1 MENTAREKNAASD
14 AKNAKMKH
22 ANVDASAVMI
32 HQITGST
39 IKIRKVSTAN
49 AAHRAAR
56 CIKQGEGRV
65 ASVIFITPKH
75 SACVFD
81 GAAVVFA
88 AADDGG
94 FAPFFAATLHVGV
107 CSGCG
112 NRAIRRVVARVSRV
126 VGGSYSSCL
135 CFASGFLP
143 TPHYCDAV
151 AFGYLIPPCQRLI
164 GDFHPSYVSCL
175 TY

>member
-1 MENTAREKNAASD
+1 MENTVREKNAVSD

-32 HQITGST
+32 HQITGRT
-39 IKIRKVSTAN
+39 IKIRNAN
-49 AAHRAAR
+49 TVNTAHRAVLCIAWGRGAR
-56 CIKQGEGRV
+56 WLI
-65 ASVIFITPKH
+65 ITPKH
-75 SACVFD
+75 SACVFE

-107 CSGCG
+107 CFGCG
-112 NRAIRRVVARVSRV
+112 NRAIRRVVASVSRV
-126 VGGSYSSCL
+126 VGGSCSSCL

-164 GDFHPSYVSCL
+164 GDFHPSYVSYL